1 MKTPL
6 AALALLA
13 TLSLSAATPAN
24 FTGTWTH
31 DAAASKG
38 MPPMFSDIKAWTLT
52 VKQDAKQLTNAVH
65 IENDRVGTT
74 DHTYVYALDGNETTT
89 ETPIMT
95 PAGAQQVPTKLQARP
110 GENGTLRITITRDFP
125 MGGDTIHSVVTE
137 DWELSAD
144 GKTLTIHRHD
154 DGIRKA
160 DMDLVFRR

>member
-6 AALALLA
+6 AALVLLA

-24 FTGTWTH
+24 YAGTWTH
-31 DAAASKG
+31 DPAASKG
-38 MPPMFSDIKAWTLT
+38 MPPMFADIKAWTLT

-74 DHTYVYALDGNETTT
+74 DHTFVYALDGSETST

-95 PAGAQQVPTKLQARP
+95 PAGALQVPTKLQARAAD
-110 GENGTLRITITRDFP
+110 NGTLRVTITRDIP
-125 MGGDTIHSVVTE
+125 MGGEAVHSVTTE

-154 DGIRKA
+154 EGLRKG